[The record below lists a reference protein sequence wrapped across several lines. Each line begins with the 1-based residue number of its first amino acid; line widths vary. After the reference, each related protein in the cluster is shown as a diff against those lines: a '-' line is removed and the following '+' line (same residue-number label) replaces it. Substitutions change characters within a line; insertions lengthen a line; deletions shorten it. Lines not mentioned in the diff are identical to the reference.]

1 MRSIKSCILKLTA
14 LLLTLL
20 LCACS
25 PQEEPEAPISPPGDA
40 GATQTQ
46 PQEALSGGTL
56 RIPMTRSPATMH
68 PLYLKEAQMRNVY
81 SMIFEPLIEFDENM
95 EPSACLAQSW
105 SYDAAQNLWVF
116 ELRSNVHWHNDL
128 GEVSG
133 SDAAYT
139 INTALNDAASIY
151 HATLSYYIE
160 RAEGYGTTLLLYPKV
175 KSYALLYALNIPV
188 IPEAYYAGKP
198 ASTMDIPCGSGC
210 FYAQSLSFDGE
221 TRLQL
226 EAYSKWWK
234 KTPVLE
240 SVTAIGYSDTESII
254 NAFLAGELDCV
265 PTSLMTTDIYEI
277 IDGVSALDY
286 TSRNYVYLKIRFWPT
301 PLSGRP
307 LHMQS
312 TGRISLTIFI

>member
-128 GEVSG
+128 
-133 SDAAYT
+133 A
-139 INTALNDAASIY
+139 
-151 HATLSYYIE
+151 
-160 RAEGYGTTLLLYPKV
+160 K
-175 KSYALLYALNIPV
+175 
-188 IPEAYYAGKP
+188 
-198 ASTMDIPCGSGC
+198 
-210 FYAQSLSFDGE
+210 
-221 TRLQL
+221 
-226 EAYSKWWK
+226 
-234 KTPVLE
+234 
-240 SVTAIGYSDTESII
+240 
-254 NAFLAGELDCV
+254 
-265 PTSLMTTDIYEI
+265 
-277 IDGVSALDY
+277 
-286 TSRNYVYLKIRFWPT
+286 
-301 PLSGRP
+301 
-307 LHMQS
+307 
-312 TGRISLTIFI
+312 

>member
-56 RIPMTRSPATMH
+56 RIPMT
-68 PLYLKEAQMRNVY
+68 
-81 SMIFEPLIEFDENM
+81 FEPLIEFDENM

-160 RAEGYGTTLLLYPKV
+160 RAEGYGTTLILYPKV

-240 SVTAIGYSDTESII
+240 SVTAIRI
-254 NAFLAGELDCV
+254 
-265 PTSLMTTDIYEI
+265 
-277 IDGVSALDY
+277 
-286 TSRNYVYLKIRFWPT
+286 RNPSST
-301 PLSGRP
+301 P
-307 LHMQS
+307 
-312 TGRISLTIFI
+312 F